1 MQRTFCVGFSET
13 ECAAQG
19 LGVTFA
25 KVDAGNPERKTISF
39 IAKNHFVSYPYRC
52 IKKFDLP
59 VFCSSMPYICLR
71 IICFT
76 MEPDKMYYWQET
88 EMKEDE
94 RKFWRGFK
102 D

>member
-1 MQRTFCVGFSET
+1 
-13 ECAAQG
+13 
-19 LGVTFA
+19 
-25 KVDAGNPERKTISF
+25 
-39 IAKNHFVSYPYRC
+39 
-52 IKKFDLP
+52 
-59 VFCSSMPYICLR
+59 MPYICLR

-94 RKFWRGFK
+94 WKFWRGFK